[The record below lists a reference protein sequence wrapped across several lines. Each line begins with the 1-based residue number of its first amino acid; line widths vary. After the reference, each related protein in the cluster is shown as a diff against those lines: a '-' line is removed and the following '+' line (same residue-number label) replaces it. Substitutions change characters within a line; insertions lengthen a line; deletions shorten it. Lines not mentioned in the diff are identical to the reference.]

1 MAAPQAEDVRR
12 VAEPAVARAGL
23 VIDGI
28 TLAAAGRRRLLR
40 IDVDLPEDVEGGVPM
55 DAVTEAARE
64 VSAVLDDSDVMG
76 TQPYVLEVSSP
87 GVDRPLT
94 ERRHWLRA
102 RRRLVVAS
110 LADGTK
116 LEGRLAAV
124 DEAGIT
130 LDDRVL
136 AWAEIRNGRVQVE
149 FGDPSSSD
157 QVED

>member
-28 TLAAAGRRRLLR
+28 TVTAAGRRRLLR
-40 IDVDLPEDVEGGVPM
+40 IDVDLPEDAEGGVPM
-55 DAVTEAARE
+55 DAVSAAARE
-64 VSAVLDDSDVMG
+64 VSEVLDESDVMG
-76 TQPYVLEVSSP
+76 AQPYVLEVSSP

-102 RRRLVVAS
+102 RRRLVAVR

-116 LEGRLAAV
+116 REGRLAGV
-124 DEAGIT
+124 DDDGIT

-136 AWAEIRNGRVQVE
+136 PWAEVSTGRVQVE
-149 FGDPSSSD
+149 FADPGGLD